1 MLKCS
6 SQKNNPRPP
15 KHISAI
21 SVTFC
26 NSVGGI
32 GGVTVV
38 EVVGKEE
45 AGLVGL
51 QDSLKIQRLV
61 NHQQPL

>member
-1 MLKCS
+1 MHLTMLIAH
-6 SQKNNPRPP
+6 PG
-15 KHISAI
+15 
-21 SVTFC
+21 
-26 NSVGGI
+26 GGI

-38 EVVGKEE
+38 EVVGKEG

-51 QDSLKIQRLV
+51 KDSLKIQRLV